1 MKNFWKILKS
11 KKYNSIPSKK
21 LVASK
26 PKIIQLEEQETM
38 ATLVSKQKD
47 YLVFEFECEGI
58 KRTFAFR
65 TKTFIDRM
73 QEGDQI
79 KIRYSREIW
88 EETNKLYSFDI
99 HLAKGE

>member
-1 MKNFWKILKS
+1 MKNIWKMFKS
-11 KKYNSIPSKK
+11 KKS
-21 LVASK
+21 ATSK
-26 PKIIQLEEQETM
+26 PKTVQLEEQETM
-38 ATLVSKQKD
+38 ATLVNKQKD
-47 YLVFEFECEGI
+47 YLVFEFECDGV

-88 EETNKLYSFDI
+88 EETNRPYSFDI